1 MEIKILN
8 ARMAKDADGYS
19 GTVEFE
25 VEGHKLPYEMTL
37 FSEKGKE
44 WEYGLHFLNESGTE
58 EDISKVEEYLE
69 ESDDAFYRLIQAA
82 EAALKE

>member
-1 MEIKILN
+1 MDITILN
-8 ARMAKDADGYS
+8 TRMTKDNDGYT
-19 GTVEFE
+19 GVVEFQ

-37 FSEKGKE
+37 FSEKGDE
-44 WEYGLHFLNESGTE
+44 WEYGLHFLNESGSE

-82 EAALKE
+82 ETALKG